1 MMNFTQKPDVYRPS
15 IASSA
20 MLVNLS
26 ISVWTARKL
35 DKKATNDVISDNGA
49 DRRAGN
55 FNKNLLAGCQE
66 LDALQKFASSA
77 RAASI
82 GMTVPWSDSGLR
94 LLSTQRFFKYNETME
109 GLKAEFNV
117 LLDKLGSVYDWQ
129 VMQTQSK
136 LGNLFNAAEYPTWDQ
151 LQGKFGFSLNY
162 IPVPEAGSIQ
172 LDMEQHAQ
180 DLIVQQYEEFYGAQI
195 AKMYAD
201 VQERL
206 QTELGRF
213 VNQLRVEEGARGR
226 IYDSTIRHVESLA
239 EMLEEVNFQDDVNIS
254 LFARQ
259 VKSVVA
265 GMTRE
270 DLVNNE
276 GFRMETKATLEEA
289 LKNLP
294 SLDM

>member
-172 LDMEQHAQ
+172 LDMEQRAQ
-180 DLIVQQYEEFYGAQI
+180 DLIIQQYEEFYGAQI

>member
-35 DKKATNDVISDNGA
+35 DKKATSDVISDNGA

>member
-172 LDMEQHAQ
+172 LDMEQRAQ
-180 DLIVQQYEEFYGAQI
+180 DLIIQQYEEFYGAQI

-226 IYDSTIRHVESLA
+226 IYDSTIRHVERLA
-239 EMLEEVNFQDDVNIS
+239 EMLEEVNFQDDVNIA